1 MKTKL
6 LKKVR
11 AKYHIVHDEK
21 QGCYWVKFKLRY
33 KPFATKK
40 RAISEIQKYVKQKYG
55 KQHNTLQ
62 PFRRQKRRSLLF
74 NK

>member
-11 AKYHIVHDEK
+11 AKHHIIHDEK

-40 RAISEIQKYVKQKYG
+40 RAITAIQKYVKDKYG
-55 KQHNTLQ
+55 K
-62 PFRRQKRRSLLF
+62 
-74 NK
+74 

>member
-11 AKYHIVHDEK
+11 AKHYIIHDEK

-33 KPFATKK
+33 KPFATKR
-40 RAISEIQKYVKQKYG
+40 RAITAIQKHVKDKYG
-55 KQHNTLQ
+55 
-62 PFRRQKRRSLLF
+62 R
-74 NK
+74 